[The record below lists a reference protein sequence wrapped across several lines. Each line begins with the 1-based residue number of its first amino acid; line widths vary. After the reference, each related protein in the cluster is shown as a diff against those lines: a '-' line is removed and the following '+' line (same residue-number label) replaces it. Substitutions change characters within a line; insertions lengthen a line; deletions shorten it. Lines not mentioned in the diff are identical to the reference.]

1 MQKGN
6 IVIIYEDPI
15 SQMKSEGQ
23 AKILSVSLFDV
34 SDPKIIGY
42 SCDVEFITDG
52 FKCVRK
58 VYESKPS
65 TEGNI

>member
-1 MQKGN
+1 MEKGD
-6 IVIIYEDPI
+6 IVMIYEDPI

-42 SCDVEFITDG
+42 SCDVRFVEDG
-52 FKCVRK
+52 DLCVRK
-58 VYESKPS
+58 IYEPVA
-65 TEGNI
+65 